1 MLASLSFIVAMFGTM
16 LLIPPLMRMATRLN
30 IVDLPDPRKVHASP
44 VPRIGG
50 IAMIVAAVALILVW
64 TPLTQPVRW
73 YLVGVGIIAAFGIWD
88 DRSELNYR
96 LKFLGQLLAILCV
109 VIGGGVTIHF
119 VPFAGVDAVPA
130 WISLPLTVFALLGIT
145 NAINLADGLD
155 GLAGGTTFI
164 SIAVIALLA
173 VMAGDTTLLLLC
185 SAILGSIVGFLRFN
199 THPAVVFM
207 GDAGSQFLGFSA
219 GVLVIILTQASN
231 PAMSPVI
238 PLLIL
243 GLPILD
249 TLVVMGQRV
258 YEGRSPFKPDKN
270 HIHHRLLGLGF
281 DQYEAVVIIYAIQS
295 VMVTSAVLMRYETDA
310 LNAIWF
316 AFCCAGVLL
325 FIRLADRA
333 GWRAHR
339 LAQSNGRSPLATFA
353 ERVKGTGMLVRVPLF
368 YIGVSIPGY
377 LLYIIWQA
385 KGVPNDA
392 VLTLAALLAVMVLL
406 LFAERFRP
414 WITVADRIVICTTIT
429 AGVYYG
435 LDSSDAEQ
443 QVLRLENLVFVGLV
457 VALFLL
463 YRYST
468 RRSFKASP
476 MDFLVIFAVMVL
488 PNLLGQYIT
497 QTRLSEVATKAIL
510 LYYGVEFAISQLAG
524 HTRWVRIAA
533 ITVLAFFVM
542 RLTLFQF

>member
-30 IVDLPDPRKVHASP
+30 IVDLPDARKVHASP

-64 TPLTQPVRW
+64 TPLTQAVRW

-88 DRSELNYR
+88 DRNELNYR

-109 VIGGGVTIHF
+109 VVGGGVSIHF

-199 THPAVVFM
+199 SHPAVVFM

-295 VMVTSAVLMRYETDA
+295 VMVTSAVVMRYESDA

-316 AFCCAGVLL
+316 AICCAGVLL

-339 LAQSNGRSPLATFA
+339 LAQTNARSPLAAFA
-353 ERVKGTGMLVRVPLF
+353 ERVKRTGLLVRVPLF
-368 YIGVSIPGY
+368 YIGIAIPGY
-377 LLYIIWQA
+377 LLYVIWQA
-385 KGVPNDA
+385 EGVPNDA

-414 WITVADRIVICTTIT
+414 WITVADRIIICTTIT

-435 LDSSDAEQ
+435 IDSSAAEQ

-468 RRSFKASP
+468 RRHFKVSP

-488 PNLLGQYIT
+488 PNLLGQYIA

-510 LYYGVEFAISQLAG
+510 LYYGVEFAILQFEG
-524 HTRWVRIAA
+524 HTRWVRIAVV
-533 ITVLAFFVM
+533 TVLAAFVT
-542 RLTLFQF
+542 RLVLP